1 MEQQSFDLSILKKL
15 EDHFVSIQKNIE
27 ETNNKIKNENEKL
40 STIQSQIDDLTSQK
54 LSTEMKIGTLQEEKL
69 KFVTLYET
77 AKKEYE
83 KVKKYA
89 NQLLELFS

>member
-69 KFVTLYET
+69 KFATLYET